1 MENTIAFDS
10 WLKLLDSEY
19 LTSFIRKGGASIK
32 FVVTPEGEQLRV
44 CRSLTKHCANAGYVS
59 VELNAVDSRVHMP
72 QDIFWGIAKQVDWR
86 ELARR
91 VVLRLASGASLEIE
105 SIDPGASANIFE
117 SIGMMNEIPAQSVL
131 RELRPRIENNIARND
146 QMAKDFRVA
155 MAQLCLTEN
164 TRDME
169 YHGQPLLDWLTGVQ
183 SRVGYVRQFYIY
195 TSINRMTARHFIE
208 SALFWFQF
216 AGYEGTVIL
225 LDNSRV
231 TITRK
236 PADGLRFYT
245 KAMVVDHYELL
256 REFVDTTDQLTGTL
270 LIVVTS
276 NEFLDETQAARGFGI
291 YPALMTRVMDDIR
304 DKNMVNPI
312 ASLIRLSDE
321 DMVRYD

>member
-1 MENTIAFDS
+1 MENTITFNS

-19 LTSFIRKGGASIK
+19 LASFIRQGGASIK
-32 FVVTPEGEQLRV
+32 FVVTPERERQRV
-44 CRSLTKHCANAGYVS
+44 CLSVAEYCANSGYIS
-59 VELNAVDSRVHMP
+59 VELNAVDNRVHMP

-91 VVLRLASGASLEIE
+91 AVLRLAAEASLETK
-105 SIDPGASANIFE
+105 SIDPHASANIFE
-117 SIGMMNEIPAQSVL
+117 SIGMVNKIPAQSVL
-131 RELRPRIENNIARND
+131 RELRPRIDNNIARNY

-164 TRDME
+164 TKELE
-169 YHGQPLLDWLTGVQ
+169 YHGQPLIYWLTGVQ
-183 SRVGYVRQFYIY
+183 SRVGHVRQFYIY

-216 AGYEGTVIL
+216 TGHAGTVIL

-231 TITRK
+231 TIARK
-236 PADGLRFYT
+236 PQDGLRFYT
-245 KAMVVDHYELL
+245 KAMAVDHYELL
-256 REFVDTTDQLTGTL
+256 REFIDTTDQLTGAL

-276 NEFLDETQAARGFGI
+276 NDFLDETQAARGFEI
-291 YPALMTRVMDDIR
+291 YPALKTRVMDDIR

-312 ASLIRLSDE
+312 ASLVRLSDE